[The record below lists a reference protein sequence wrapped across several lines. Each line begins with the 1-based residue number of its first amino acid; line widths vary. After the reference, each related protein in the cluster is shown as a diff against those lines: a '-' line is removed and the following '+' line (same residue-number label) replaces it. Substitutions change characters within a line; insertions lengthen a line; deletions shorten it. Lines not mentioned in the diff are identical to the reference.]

1 VPTDSRSASLHI
13 PFEKH
18 VLANGLEVVLHADQ
32 TEPVVA
38 VYVYYHVGSSREEPG
53 RSGFAHLFEHMLF
66 QGSAHVP
73 DNDHFRLIQEAG
85 GALNGT
91 TNQDRTNYFETL
103 PAEELELALMLE
115 SDRMGFL
122 LPAMTQAKL
131 DNQRDVVMNERRQ
144 SYENRPYGLVHET
157 LLAALYPSGH
167 PYSWPTIGSM
177 DDIRAATLDDVAR
190 FFGRWYGPNNATLA
204 LGGDFEPAR
213 ALALVERWFG
223 SIPSGPPVEKPA
235 PAPARLAETRR
246 VVLEDR
252 VQQPQ
257 LVLCWPT
264 IPKNAFK
271 DVIHT
276 VEKKKGFRNIRSLSF
291 KIFNLL

>member
-38 VYVYYHVGSSREEPG
+38 VYVYDPVGSSPEEPG
-53 RSGFAHLFEHMLF
+53 RSGYAHLFEHMLF

-204 LGGDFEPAR
+204 LGGDFEPATGISAKAFAAIFGRPRLCAQHAPHARSSTRPSHDVAPNLSIVPRRQILPGTCTVRTVGRPISR
-213 ALALVERWFG
+213 AARKWW
-223 SIPSGPPVEKPA
+223 A
-235 PAPARLAETRR
+235 PHPRDQE
-246 VVLEDR
+246 
-252 VQQPQ
+252 
-257 LVLCWPT
+257 CWW
-264 IPKNAFK
+264 
-271 DVIHT
+271 
-276 VEKKKGFRNIRSLSF
+276 
-291 KIFNLL
+291 